1 MQPPPVELIQRIDEA
16 LVIARAM
23 SSGPQASDVDQLLA
37 ALLAVRQQA
46 LSGTLEASRGGSS
59 LGLTRGVAD
68 WIDSRDAPIL
78 KAVARTETQL
88 LGPRDL
94 SAYRWT
100 LDTRQDLDWFR
111 AVAACIPTRPPDP
124 MPHALLALLAENPA
138 LRRYDAP
145 VVYR

>member
-16 LVIARAM
+16 MVIARAM
-23 SSGPQASDVDQLLA
+23 SAGPQASDVDQLLA

-78 KAVARTETQL
+78 KAVAEVERI
-88 LGPRDL
+88 
-94 SAYRWT
+94 YR
-100 LDTRQDLDWFR
+100 RQ
-111 AVAACIPTRPPDP
+111 AGA
-124 MPHALLALLAENPA
+124 
-138 LRRYDAP
+138 
-145 VVYR
+145 

>member
-78 KAVARTETQL
+78 KAVAEVERI
-88 LGPRDL
+88 
-94 SAYRWT
+94 YR
-100 LDTRQDLDWFR
+100 RQ
-111 AVAACIPTRPPDP
+111 AGA
-124 MPHALLALLAENPA
+124 
-138 LRRYDAP
+138 
-145 VVYR
+145 

>member
-16 LVIARAM
+16 LVIARGMSSGPRAM
-23 SSGPQASDVDQLLA
+23 SSGSQASDVDRLLA

-78 KAVARTETQL
+78 KAVAEVERI
-88 LGPRDL
+88 
-94 SAYRWT
+94 YR
-100 LDTRQDLDWFR
+100 RQ
-111 AVAACIPTRPPDP
+111 AGA
-124 MPHALLALLAENPA
+124 
-138 LRRYDAP
+138 
-145 VVYR
+145 

>member
-23 SSGPQASDVDQLLA
+23 SSGPQASDVDRLLA

-78 KAVARTETQL
+78 KAVAEVERI
-88 LGPRDL
+88 
-94 SAYRWT
+94 YR
-100 LDTRQDLDWFR
+100 RQ
-111 AVAACIPTRPPDP
+111 AGS
-124 MPHALLALLAENPA
+124 
-138 LRRYDAP
+138 
-145 VVYR
+145 

>member
-23 SSGPQASDVDQLLA
+23 SSGPQASDVDRLLA

-68 WIDSRDAPIL
+68 WIDSLDAPIL
-78 KAVARTETQL
+78 KAVAEVERI
-88 LGPRDL
+88 
-94 SAYRWT
+94 YR
-100 LDTRQDLDWFR
+100 RQ
-111 AVAACIPTRPPDP
+111 AGS
-124 MPHALLALLAENPA
+124 
-138 LRRYDAP
+138 
-145 VVYR
+145 